1 VDDLLEEVVGIAGRD
16 LALLRPRDTESL
28 LSEEAFDQDEF
39 LPYWAE
45 LWPSSLALARF
56 IGARALKGR
65 RCVELG
71 CGLGLPSLAAA
82 VAGGRVTAT
91 DWAPEATAMTVEN
104 ARRNGLTVEGLTVSW
119 TEPGEL
125 LKRSPWN
132 LVLASDVL
140 YEARNGEA
148 LLPLLPRL
156 IDEKGEIWLAD
167 PGRTAAA
174 PFLERAA
181 EVFTIERRAAP
192 EIPQGGVYRLR
203 V

>member
-1 VDDLLEEVVGIAGRD
+1 MGIAGRD
-16 LALLRPRDTESL
+16 LALLRPRDSESL
-28 LSEEAFDQDEF
+28 LSEEAFERDEF

-91 DWAPEATAMTVEN
+91 DWAAEATAMTVEN
-104 ARRNGLTVEGLTVSW
+104 ARRNDLTVEGLTVSW
-119 TEPGEL
+119 TEPGAL
-125 LKRSPWN
+125 LERAPWD

-140 YEARNGEA
+140 YEPRNGEA

-156 IDEKGEIWLAD
+156 IDERGEIWLAD
-167 PGRTAAA
+167 PGRTAAE
-174 PFLERAA
+174 PFLRRAA
-181 EVFTIERRAAP
+181 EVFTDRAP
-192 EIPQGGVYRLR
+192 RGTRDPPGGPCIGCGYDAAREG
-203 V
+203 